1 WGRKIE
7 KFRLENADARQMATV
22 LQNMFQ
28 LEQQGNRLYLVPRA
42 RLAEEGAE
50 QDPFETTRLEPVPD
64 ERQQLA
70 ITIDVR
76 TNTLL
81 VSATE
86 EYLERVRGIVE
97 FLDRIDATERDQ
109 FVYEFRNAKALEVER
124 VLQSYFQAEAETI
137 SRRLG
142 GQQGALGSMQTL
154 LEREV
159 TVVGDQDSNKLLV
172 QASPRYIETVRKLV
186 EELDSAPPQ

>member
-1 WGRKIE
+1 
-7 KFRLENADARQMATV
+7 V

-42 RLAEEGAE
+42 RTAEEGDQ
-50 QDPFETTRLEPVPD
+50 QDPFEATRLEPVPD
-64 ERQQLA
+64 DRQQLA

-97 FLDRIDATERDQ
+97 FLDNIDATEREQ
-109 FVYEFRNAKALEVER
+109 FVYEFRNAKALEVES
-124 VLQSYFQAEAETI
+124 VLQNYFQAEAETI

-142 GQQGALGSMQTL
+142 GQQG
-154 LEREV
+154 
-159 TVVGDQDSNKLLV
+159 
-172 QASPRYIETVRKLV
+172 
-186 EELDSAPPQ
+186 